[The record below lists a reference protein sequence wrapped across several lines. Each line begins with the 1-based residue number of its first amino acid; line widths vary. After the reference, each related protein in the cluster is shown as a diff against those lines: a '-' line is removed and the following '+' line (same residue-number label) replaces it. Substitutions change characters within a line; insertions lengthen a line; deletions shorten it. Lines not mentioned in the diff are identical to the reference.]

1 MINTYMK
8 FYLAQVVSN
17 DKLNEGK
24 IQVRILPHLIEINKE
39 DLPEFPP
46 FSDDTLPNVIVGE
59 YVWVI
64 SNDKFTMGFVFSNA
78 SIYSEKEMIDYTKLV
93 DKFSAIILENGA
105 EYIAAKYIKIL
116 HISNHTLIYINNES
130 GQSGIININ
139 GPHLSVNSDKVMMGN
154 KESKIILT
162 EEEVLLQGKVIRLAG
177 KVRLGS
183 GNSGVVVSTSLGTV
197 LNIGEEGTKAYVS
210 KEVLM

>member
-1 MINTYMK
+1 MIDKSLK

-17 DKLNEGK
+17 DSLNKGK
-24 IQVRILPHLIEINKE
+24 IKVRILPHLIEIDDN

-46 FSDDTLPNVIVGE
+46 FSDDTLPNCIPGE

-64 SNDKFTMGFVFSNA
+64 ANEKFTFGFIFGNA
-78 SIYSEKEMIDYTKLV
+78 SVYTEDEMIDYTKLV
-93 DKFSAIILENGA
+93 DDFATVVLDNGG
-105 EYIAAKYIKIL
+105 EYIAAKYLKIV
-116 HISNHTLIYINNES
+116 HISSHTLMYVNVES

-139 GPHLSVNSDKVMMGN
+139 GPHLSLSKDKAMLGN

-177 KVRLGS
+177 QVRLGA
-183 GNSGVVVSTSLGTV
+183 GNSGLVVSTSLGTV

-210 KEVLM
+210 KDILV